1 MAMAEEYEIVDVGEM
16 LPNPEHPCWYV
27 TKRKADG
34 TLHGHVF
41 PKATLEW
48 RAAEYGLDDP
58 AEILDV
64 ILHEGHRPR
73 AAGDDRVSLVNPPKQ
88 AARAEAEEPVTLW
101 TATSTGEAR
110 EAHRATIAAIKTK
123 IRVVDPAGHLAH
135 ILSRHGM
142 DPDRIR
148 EKAQRVDTTRW
159 IKQHGGLPV
168 QPTTEEATR
177 A

>member
-1 MAMAEEYEIVDVGEM
+1 MMADEYEIVDVGEM

-48 RAAEYGLDDP
+48 RAAEYGLTDP

-73 AAGDDRVSLVNPPKQ
+73 RAADDRVSLVNPVKK
-88 AARAEAEEPVTLW
+88 AAKAADEEPVDLW
-101 TATSTGEAR
+101 TAKSTAEAR
-110 EAHRATIAAIKTK
+110 EAHRKTIADIKAK
-123 IRVVDPAGHLAH
+123 KKVVDPSGCLIH
-135 ILSRHGM
+135 ILVRC
-142 DPDRIR
+142 DLDADRIR
-148 EKAQRVDTTRW
+148 EKAEKVDVTRW

-168 QPTTEEATR
+168 EPIPEEATR

>member
-16 LPNPEHPCWYV
+16 HPDPDHPCFYV

-34 TLHGHVF
+34 ALHGHVF

-64 ILHEGHRPR
+64 ILHERHRPR
-73 AAGDDRVSLVNPPKQ
+73 VDHDDRVSLVNPAKK
-88 AARAEAEEPVTLW
+88 AAKAADEPVTLW
-101 TATSTGEAR
+101 TATSTAEAR
-110 EAHRATIAAIKTK
+110 EAHRKAIADIKTMT
-123 IRVVDPAGHLAH
+123 RVIDPSGYLIH
-135 ILSRHGM
+135 ILVRC
-142 DPDRIR
+142 DLNADRIR
-148 EKAQRVDTTRW
+148 EKAEKVDVTRW
-159 IKQHGGLPV
+159 RKQHGGLPV
-168 QPTTEEATR
+168 EPTPEEATR